1 MGLLDWFWKRG
12 VGESSSGS
20 HHGAGVP
27 PGSGSEGPPV
37 GVSDP
42 GSLMGDDADEV
53 VAANEDES
61 TF

>member
-12 VGESSSGS
+12 AGASSS
-20 HHGAGVP
+20 HHGEGVP

-42 GSLMGDDADEV
+42 GSLLGDDADD
-53 VAANEDES
+53 VAASHEDES

>member
-1 MGLLDWFWKRG
+1 VGLLDWFWKRG
-12 VGESSSGS
+12 AGESPTTS

-42 GSLMGDDADEV
+42 GSILGDDAAEV
-53 VAANEDES
+53 IAWDEDES
-61 TF
+61 AS

>member
-12 VGESSSGS
+12 VGESPS

-42 GSLMGDDADEV
+42 GSLLGDDEDEV
-53 VAANEDES
+53 VASNEDES